1 MARAFE
7 HMSAVIRPGDKRA
20 IQKRA
25 EETLSS
31 ESQVVRAL
39 IAQALT
45 AERQVSTTSS

>member
-1 MARAFE
+1 
-7 HMSAVIRPGDKRA
+7 VIRPEDKRA

-39 IAQALT
+39 IAKALT
-45 AERQVSTTSS
+45 AEQQAASTVR